1 MTDNQTLLAQYARE
15 GSEQAFQ
22 ELVSHYLDLV
32 YSTARRLV
40 GGDTHLAEDVTQMVF
55 TDFAREARN
64 LPADVMLGGWLHRH
78 TYFVASKTV
87 RGERRRQSRERQVV
101 EMHSTEDHSAENL
114 AQVAP
119 LLDEAINQ
127 LDPDDRAAILL
138 RYFER
143 QDLRSVGR
151 AIGASENAAQKR
163 VARALEELRVLLQ
176 RRGIALSAA
185 GLASVLGA
193 HAVSA
198 APAGLLLSVS
208 QAALAA
214 AATTA
219 AASGGSTL
227 TTIKIITMTKLQ
239 YALIGAVLVAAVG
252 TPFVIHNQLKSS
264 AETEAIRQQLSQATA
279 ETSRLSNLLA
289 QAEQATQ
296 TARESELAAVSQ
308 ARQALNSSATSAVPP
323 KAASAATTASATKT
337 NDTSVL
343 GGMTG
348 DPSVRKLIR
357 DSQKAGMKMIYAG
370 LSKELNLTTDQADR
384 INDILADNIMENVD
398 QITKVLRE
406 GKSPEE
412 RSQIF
417 SALDAG
423 LQEKLKA
430 ELGAD
435 RYSQFEDYTHNLL
448 ATLTTEQFKA
458 TLGTDQ
464 KISQQQSDQLLQILK
479 EESASAIFRAGL
491 DRNYQPIP
499 MLNFQNFASE
509 EDMNKSLGLLQE
521 IYKNVSNRA
530 ASILPAETLA
540 KFGDFQNT
548 AINNNR
554 AAIVMN
560 QKMMAPAQGQ

>member
-1 MTDNQTLLAQYARE
+1 MTESQTLLAQYARE

-22 ELVSHYLDLV
+22 ELVGRYLDLV

-40 GGDTHLAEDVTQMVF
+40 GGDSHLAQDVTQMVF
-55 TDFAREARN
+55 TDLAREARK
-64 LPADVMLGGWLHRH
+64 LPPDVMLGGWLHCH
-78 TYFVASKTV
+78 TFFVASKTV
-87 RGERRRQSRERQVV
+87 RGERRRQSRERQVL

-119 LLDEAINQ
+119 ILDEAINQ
-127 LDPDDRAAILL
+127 LQPDDRAAILL
-138 RYFER
+138 RYFEK
-143 QDLRSVGR
+143 QDLRCVGR
-151 AIGASENAAQKR
+151 AIGATENAAQKR
-163 VARALEELRVLLQ
+163 VARALDELRILLQ
-176 RRGIALSAA
+176 RRGVALSAA
-185 GLASVLGA
+185 GLASVLAA

-198 APAGLLLSVS
+198 APAGLILSVS
-208 QAALAA
+208 QTALAATAA
-214 AATTA
+214 AATGT
-219 AASGGSTL
+219 SSTL
-227 TTIKIITMTKLQ
+227 TTIKIVTMTKLQ

-252 TPFVIHNQLKSS
+252 TPIVIHNQMKSS
-264 AETEAIRQQLSQATA
+264 AETEAIRQQLNVATA

-308 ARQALNSSATSAVPP
+308 ARQALNTSATSAVPA
-323 KAASAATTASATKT
+323 KAATATTAASTPKT

-348 DPSVRKLIR
+348 DPQVRKLIR

-370 LSKELNLTTDQADR
+370 LAKDLNLSTDQANR
-384 INDILADNIMENVD
+384 IHDILADNVMENVD
-398 QITKVLRE
+398 QITKILRDS
-406 GKSPEE
+406 KSPEE

-417 SALDAG
+417 SALDAS
-423 LQEKLKA
+423 LQDKLKT

-448 ATLTTEQFKA
+448 ATLTSEQFKA

-464 KISQQQSDQLLQILK
+464 ALTPQQSDQLLQILK
-479 EESASAIFRAGL
+479 EETASTIFRAGL

-509 EDMNKSLGLLQE
+509 DDMNKSLGLLQE